1 MVTNKV
7 SVKKKNADFAIAG
20 ASSSGEKKYEG
31 KKSNSAGC
39 YKCGSKHEK
48 GKCYAYNKF
57 CNHCGQIGHFAVVC
71 RNKRGKVQG
80 NDHFRRTK
88 VHDIEQAED
97 DLVINDIEI
106 GTVDSSGYYEKE
118 KDWIVT
124 VYIAELLNSRVLR
137 TNLPISNTLLVP
149 KVVDLTNKKLEKQ
162 QIVKSYHDLTA
173 KMKPD
178 FKTDQNVLMKVSKG
192 DPWIPGIIKDKYR
205 TPRSY
210 VVENETGSMYRRNSS
225 FLKPSRNVNNVNP
238 RVVIDDRFE
247 DNTLNTSASNI
258 TCATDEQIQNDN
270 SVVTTRL
277 GRVVR
282 KPLKLND
289 YSL

>member
-124 VYIAELLNSRVLR
+124 VYIADYVIKLKKESEMKQVKHYVVSYGGNNLNVSGDIVLRCFIGNKSYKIRFIVVKFKGKPLLGLNSC
-137 TNLPISNTLLVP
+137 I
-149 KVVDLTNKKLEKQ
+149 KLHLIRRIEIENVHTQFKDD
-162 QIVKSYHDLTA
+162 KSA
-173 KMKPD
+173 
-178 FKTDQNVLMKVSKG
+178 
-192 DPWIPGIIKDKYR
+192 
-205 TPRSY
+205 
-210 VVENETGSMYRRNSS
+210 
-225 FLKPSRNVNNVNP
+225 
-238 RVVIDDRFE
+238 VVIDDRFE